1 MSARI
6 LTPQDILQ
14 RGVCEGVQPCMQQSQ
29 VMELFAGKDRWLA
42 SEVLETKMPAQ
53 RRLWV
58 VLHPT
63 MLSPVE
69 LMTCALAF
77 AREAFSRHQEAL
89 SATSVFADALTAY
102 DDWLAQRISTARRD
116 AACAAAELAARNLMK
131 QRPRRAEVAAAWAI
145 VGAGAPRSFD
155 AAKLASYKARCAEGH
170 APKAAHRQVAL
181 VQDILHRGIAA
192 QYTRD
197 VAASEALLAPAK
209 PSPMYND
216 HWVNVSLQ
224 NLTSHILQGGTPT
237 SSTGNSY
244 ILQDAV
250 PPSSAFIPVAQGI
263 GTSCAEGGCTGTAPF
278 TFGNGQI
285 LVFMWH
291 VPFDGAFDDTIP
303 YFYALLQ
310 GSQPGQYQ
318 TAISPSP
325 ALYYCEQ
332 PTQSAPEPPNYP
344 TQVSVQVTL
353 SNITN

>member
-1 MSARI
+1 MSARL

-14 RGVCEGVQPCMQQSQ
+14 RGICAGVQPCMQQAQ

-77 AREAFSRHQEAL
+77 ARDAFSRQQAAL

-102 DDWLAQRISTARRD
+102 DDWLAQRIGTAQRD
-116 AACAAAELAARNLMK
+116 AASAAALQATRALIK
-131 QRPRRAEVAAAWAI
+131 QRPRSAEIAAAWAI
-145 VGAGAPRSFD
+145 VYAGRPRSLD
-155 AAKLASYKARCAEGH
+155 AAKMASYYARRAEGDS
-170 APKAAHRQVAL
+170 PKAAHRQVAM
-181 VQDILHRGIAA
+181 VQDILHRAIAA
-192 QYTRD
+192 QYSRD
-197 VAASEALLAPAK
+197 VAASEAQLAPTK

-224 NLTSHILQGGTPT
+224 NLTTEVLQGGTT
-237 SSTGNSY
+237 TASTGNSY

-250 PPSSAFIPVAQGI
+250 PPSNAFVLVAQGV
-263 GTSCAEGGCTGTAPF
+263 GTSCAESGCTGTASF

-291 VPFDGAFDDTIP
+291 VPYDGAFDDIIP

-318 TAISPSP
+318 TAISTSP
-325 ALYYCEQ
+325 ALYYCENV
-332 PTQSAPEPPNYP
+332 TQSAPDPPNYP